1 MGAGY
6 TRAVRVLLSTPPAR
20 YWQTTNFIL
29 TNFPP
34 LALASVAAA
43 VSPPHEV
50 RIVENSRFRI
60 RAHDLFREVR
70 DFGADVVAFTNNFYP
85 DSLII
90 QQVSRQLKAAFPG
103 LRTIVGG
110 QAPTFLPE
118 EYIANGI
125 DYVVL
130 YEGEHTFRELI
141 QHLAGEGDKDVG
153 EIDGIVWRDVDGRA
167 VVNDRRSLIQDFDDL
182 PMPRRDLL
190 PHYPSITAPGY
201 PATAIETVRGCP
213 YRCRFCTRP
222 TFWGKHREYSN
233 ERILEELALIK
244 RQGFREVMFT
254 DDMMATNHDKMYALC
269 EEMLRRDLTISFG
282 GALRADT
289 ASKRP
294 DLIEIMRKAGLFF
307 VNVGFESYSRKAL
320 KDMNKA
326 ATLDINR
333 QASETLR
340 ESGVLILGSH
350 VYGAPGQTDEDLALI
365 TRDGMEHCDFFRMN
379 MYTPQV
385 GSPLYYEMKKQG
397 RMPDRSPEDF
407 NQFEYLFD
415 DGRDPEAMKRGFVT
429 RQLQYYMHPKILG
442 HALTGRDAKAWVMRR
457 AYIAAA
463 MFVGYRQLRK
473 VGIEIM

>member
-1 MGAGY
+1 M
-6 TRAVRVLLSTPPAR
+6 RVLLSTPPAR
-20 YWQTTNFIL
+20 YWQTTNFML

-34 LALASVAAA
+34 LALASAAA
-43 VSPPHEV
+43 ALGPAHQV
-50 RIVENSRFRI
+50 RIVENSRFRL
-60 RAHDLFREVR
+60 RSHDLFREVR

-85 DSLII
+85 DSLVI
-90 QQVSRQLKAAFPG
+90 QQVSRKLKAAFPG

-118 EYIANGI
+118 EYIEAGI
-125 DYVVL
+125 DYVVMH
-130 YEGEHTFRELI
+130 EGERTFGELI
-141 QHLAGEGDKDVG
+141 EHLAGRGGVDTKD
-153 EIDGIVWRDVDGRA
+153 IHGIAWRDADGRA
-167 VVNDRRSLIQDFDDL
+167 VVNEERPLIQDFDSL

-190 PHYPSITAPGY
+190 PRYPAITVPGY

-213 YRCRFCTRP
+213 YHCRFCTRP

-233 ERILEELALIK
+233 DRILEELALIK

-254 DDMMATNHDKMYALC
+254 DDMMATDHDKMYSLC
-269 EEMLRRDLTISFG
+269 EEMLRRGLQVNFA

-289 ASKRP
+289 AAKHP
-294 DLIEIMRKAGLFF
+294 DLIAIMRRAGLFL
-307 VNVGFESYSRKAL
+307 VNVGFESYSRGAL

-326 ATLDINR
+326 ATVDVNR

-340 ESGVLILGSH
+340 ASGILILGSH
-350 VYGAPGQTDEDLALI
+350 VYGAPGQTDEDLSLI

-385 GSPLYYEMKKQG
+385 GSPLYYEMARDG
-397 RMPDRSPEDF
+397 RLPARSPEDF

-415 DGRDPEAMKRGFVT
+415 DGRDPQEMKRGFVK
-429 RQLQYYMHPKILG
+429 RQLQYYTHPKVLG
-442 HALTGRDAKAWVMRR
+442 HAVFGRDAKAWVMRR
-457 AYIAAA
+457 AYIAAG
-463 MFVGYRQLRK
+463 MFVGYRELRK